1 MNKAIRI
8 ANWALLV
15 VILGI
20 LLISVFNHFGVNLDP
35 SRSETPFGLIFFL
48 PFALLVASSFIGRKH
63 TNSALA
69 AIIGTVLILA
79 DMMIGLPFSTGP
91 EATWARWLIESGILF
106 TVVSLLTRHSRRTR

>member
-1 MNKAIRI
+1 MDKAIRI
-8 ANWALLV
+8 ANWVLFVALLA
-15 VILGI
+15 I
-20 LLISVFNHFGVNLDP
+20 LLMSVFNHFGVRQDQV
-35 SRSETPFGLIFFL
+35 SSEMPFGLLFFL

-69 AIIGTVLILA
+69 AIIGTALIFA
-79 DMMIGLPFSTGP
+79 DMMIGLPFNTGT